1 MGIPYH
7 IAIIIDGNGRWAKQR
22 HLDRYFGHREG
33 IKRIKEIVKA
43 SKDFGI
49 KILTIFAFSTEN
61 WDRPKKEIRFLF
73 SYLDRFLED
82 YKKELMKED
91 MKLNVIGRRDR
102 IPLNIIKKI
111 EKIEELT
118 NNNKSFILNVALDYG
133 GKWDILNAVNKLMED
148 VKENNLS
155 LKEVDENLFRRY
167 LSLKDLPDVDLLIR
181 TSGEQRISNFL
192 LWNLAYSELY
202 FPKVYWPDF
211 DKEELKKA
219 IEEYSKRERRF
230 GKIEDEKKNI

>member
-1 MGIPYH
+1 MDIPYH
-7 IAIIIDGNGRWAKQR
+7 VAIIMDGNGRWARQR
-22 HLDRYFGHREG
+22 NLDRYFGHKEG
-33 IKRIKEIVKA
+33 IKRIKEIVRA
-43 SKDFGI
+43 AKDLGI

-61 WDRPKKEIRFLF
+61 WNRPKKEIRFLF
-73 SYLDRFLED
+73 SYLNKFLED

-91 MKLNVIGRRDR
+91 IKLNVIGRRDR

-111 EKIEELT
+111 EKLEKLT
-118 NNNKSFILNVALDYG
+118 DNNKSFILNVALDYG
-133 GKWDILNAVNKLMED
+133 GKWDILNAVNKLMRD
-148 VKENNLS
+148 IKEKNLS
-155 LKEVDENLFRRY
+155 SDNIDEDFFRKY

-211 DKEELKKA
+211 DKEELRKA
-219 IEEYSKRERRF
+219 IEEYSERERRF
-230 GKIEDEKKNI
+230 GKIEDEKKDN